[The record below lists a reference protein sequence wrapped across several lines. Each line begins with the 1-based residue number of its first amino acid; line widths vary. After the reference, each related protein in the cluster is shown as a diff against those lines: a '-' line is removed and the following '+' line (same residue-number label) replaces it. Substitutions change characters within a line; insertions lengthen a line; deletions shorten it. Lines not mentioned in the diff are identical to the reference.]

1 MFDVIT
7 GRRNFARI
15 VGSAAGVLALGG
27 AGVAGAAV
35 LDHQAE
41 EQARKLRTVPWPYPK
56 LEPDAVA
63 ARAFE
68 AYARGDC
75 MYGAFEALAGAAAEK
90 LGPPYTSF
98 PFALMEYGG
107 GGVGGWGTI
116 CGALNGAAAALK
128 LLSARPQ
135 ELVDALFVYYERE
148 PLPDLQLKRATFP
161 HVPSV
166 AGSPLCH
173 TSVSR
178 WCEASGKRSYAPERT
193 ERCGVLT
200 ACVARRAAELLNAQ
214 ALGKP
219 LPVAAAGNAET
230 ARCTSC
236 HEVGG
241 AKEDT
246 RTKMDCGGCH
256 FHLGGEHPTI

>member
-1 MFDVIT
+1 MFDVIS
-7 GRRNFARI
+7 GRRSFARI
-15 VGSAAGVLALGG
+15 VGSVAGVAALGG
-27 AGVAGAAV
+27 AGFGAAELV
-35 LDHQAE
+35 RRKGEGD
-41 EQARKLRTVPWPYPK
+41 ARKLGTVPWPYTQ
-56 LEPDAVA
+56 LEPDRVA
-63 ARAFE
+63 TRAFDG
-68 AYARGDC
+68 YAKGHC
-75 MYGAFEALAGAAAEK
+75 MYGAFEALAGSAAER

-98 PFALMEYGG
+98 PFDLMEYGA

-116 CGALNGAAAALK
+116 CGALNGAAAAMK

-135 ELVDALFVYYERE
+135 ELVDALFTYYERE
-148 PLPDLQLKRATFP
+148 PLPDLALRSASFP
-161 HVPSV
+161 QVPSV

-178 WCEASGKRSYAPERT
+178 WCEASGKKSYAPERS

-219 LPVAAAGNAET
+219 LPASRGNAET
-230 ARCTSC
+230 AACAGC
-236 HEVGG
+236 HEAGG
-241 AKEDT
+241 AIENT
-246 RTKMDCGGCH
+246 RSRMDCGGCH